1 MKKEISSKSEFDE
14 LCEKINECLSWYDK
28 RNFDEKIYKIFLA
41 NGEVIEVVFPKK
53 TIAHLFGIK
62 TEYLKSTSLLNGK
75 NSYEIL
81 KEVCNDPYKIYKM
94 ILGGH
99 LKYNSFISPYAQDKT
114 DNFIN
119 NCGINDINS
128 IEFVC
133 PYIKEY
139 SFITGKQQLEGDY
152 YICYR
157 KSNGLLILGL
167 KKEGRYY
174 HPMTNY
180 FFDFEDDNFKE
191 FLGQLLTNQH
201 ITMVSS
207 IMLNNGSS
215 DSKKIFYDNEEKLK
229 KVKTLRTYSEEFDA
243 RVEIDRDFVFI
254 LEKLCKLYDLNRN
267 LDNILTYV
275 TNAMKNKSVVNL
287 TELLNKGVSLPDSVV
302 NMIKEYNLSLGND
315 APVSVTNTYAK
326 KTKMERDKLRME
338 FMELQE
344 KYNELVRSSEQ
355 INQENSELKK
365 ENQRLQ
371 QENAS
376 YNARE
381 NEIRKILTK
390 KK

>member
-1 MKKEISSKSEFDE
+1 
-14 LCEKINECLSWYDK
+14 
-28 RNFDEKIYKIFLA
+28 
-41 NGEVIEVVFPKK
+41 
-53 TIAHLFGIK
+53 
-62 TEYLKSTSLLNGK
+62 
-75 NSYEIL
+75 
-81 KEVCNDPYKIYKM
+81 
-94 ILGGH
+94 
-99 LKYNSFISPYAQDKT
+99 
-114 DNFIN
+114 
-119 NCGINDINS
+119 
-128 IEFVC
+128 
-133 PYIKEY
+133 
-139 SFITGKQQLEGDY
+139 
-152 YICYR
+152 
-157 KSNGLLILGL
+157 
-167 KKEGRYY
+167 
-174 HPMTNY
+174 
-180 FFDFEDDNFKE
+180 
-191 FLGQLLTNQH
+191 
-201 ITMVSS
+201 MVSS
-207 IMLNNGSS
+207 ITLNNGSS

-229 KVKTLRTYSEEFDA
+229 KVKILRTYSEEFDA
-243 RVEIDRDFVFI
+243 RVEIDKDFVFI

-275 TNAMKNKSVVNL
+275 TNAMRKKSVVNL

-315 APVSVTNTYAK
+315 TSVSVTNTYAK